1 MGELA
6 KPHWADPETNLS
18 QHMSRLAAAGLVGP
32 RREGTMVY
40 YRIADKSLGE
50 LFGLVSASLWV
61 RGRSVA
67 AS

>member
-32 RREGTMVY
+32 RREGTMV
-40 YRIADKSLGE
+40 
-50 LFGLVSASLWV
+50 
-61 RGRSVA
+61 
-67 AS
+67 